1 MWESNDVALDW
12 FSDKKNAILLLTI
25 RKHSNKRVIEDHSKN
40 IYFSVYLMSQI
51 EASVT
56 PSWNKMGC
64 LRNQGD
70 AQSLQLEPCL
80 PWELLLLRFNFSLS
94 FKIDNNC

>member
-12 FSDKKNAILLLTI
+12 FNDKKTSILLLTI
-25 RKHSNKRVIEDHSKN
+25 RKHRNKRVIEEHSE
-40 IYFSVYLMSQI
+40 IMYFPVYLMSQI

-70 AQSLQLEPCL
+70 TQSLQLEPCL
-80 PWELLLLRFNFSLS
+80 QWELLLVRLNLCFHLR
-94 FKIDNNC
+94 